1 MGSNAGGA
9 LLIVDVQVGLDD
21 PRYGARSNPD
31 AEANIARLLS
41 AWRRNGDPV
50 WHIQHMSVSPE
61 SPLRPQSPGNA
72 IKSAVA
78 PGGDEPIIQKRTNS
92 AFIGT
97 DLAAQLRSRNITRL
111 FITGLTIEHCV
122 SSTARMASDLGF
134 ETIVVSDATA
144 AHEKRGIHGEPYPA
158 ETVHDLALA
167 NLRGEFAK
175 TVTTEEALEMA

>member
-1 MGSNAGGA
+1 MGSKRGAA
-9 LLIVDVQVGLDD
+9 LLIIDVQVGLDD

-31 AEANIARLLS
+31 AEANIARLLM

-61 SPLRPQSPGNA
+61 SPLRPQSAGNA
-72 IKSAVA
+72 IKATVA
-78 PGGDEPIIQKRTNS
+78 PSGDEPVIQKRTNS

-97 DLAAQLRSRNITRL
+97 DLARQLRGKQISRL

-122 SSTARMASDLGF
+122 SSTARMASDLGY

-144 AHEKRGIHGEPYPA
+144 AHEKRGIQGELYAA
-158 ETVHDLALA
+158 ETVHALALA
-167 NLRGEFAK
+167 NLRDEFAK